1 MGTPQTTFSAKVIY
15 GKDIMRDLE
24 VSRSTAY
31 AILKDIKKKYGV
43 KRVTYNIY
51 MDYICPTCVINN
63 D

>member
-1 MGTPQTTFSAKVIY
+1 MGTTQTTFSTKVIR

-24 VSRSTAY
+24 VSHNTAY

-51 MDYICPTCVINN
+51 MDYICPTCVL
-63 D
+63 